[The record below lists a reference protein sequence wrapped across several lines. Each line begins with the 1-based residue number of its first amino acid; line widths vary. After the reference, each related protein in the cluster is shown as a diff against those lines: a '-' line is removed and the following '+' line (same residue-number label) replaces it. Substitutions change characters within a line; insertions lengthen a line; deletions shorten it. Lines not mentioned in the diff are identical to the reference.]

1 MFLVFQRAMVTLR
14 ISAAHGNDLRWRTLA
29 LWRIRGVSVLICVCA
44 STRETQEM
52 SGCLR
57 SKLIQR
63 YTKKKETTLQKYFV
77 KQSLY
82 KPDIEVALLT
92 MMKSCWCRCT
102 LCVRSGIVMVE
113 LCTKI
118 WNNYELIFLFRLCR
132 PNSNAKSWGVK
143 PNQYLYLP
151 RCLSQRR
158 KLTTKET
165 SGNWSIGSH
174 AHDSSNSL

>member
-82 KPDIEVALLT
+82 KPDIEVPLLT

-102 LCVRSGIVMVE
+102 LCVRSGIATVE

-118 WNNYELIFLFRLCR
+118 KSNYELIFYFACVDQTQTRSPEELNQTNTCTCHDVYHRG
-132 PNSNAKSWGVK
+132 ASWQPKKQAVI
-143 PNQYLYLP
+143 
-151 RCLSQRR
+151 
-158 KLTTKET
+158 EV
-165 SGNWSIGSH
+165 
-174 AHDSSNSL
+174 